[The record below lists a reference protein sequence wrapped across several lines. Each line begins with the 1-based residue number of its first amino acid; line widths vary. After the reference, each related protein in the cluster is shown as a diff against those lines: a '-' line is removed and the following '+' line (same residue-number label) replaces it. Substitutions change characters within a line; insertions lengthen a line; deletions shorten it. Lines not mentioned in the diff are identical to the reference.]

1 MNPKKLILTIATN
14 LDRLEIYKIRHLIYA
29 QELNQHEVNSS
40 QQLSDDLDAENK
52 YIVAKE
58 GDEIIGF
65 ISITTPNSK
74 KYSVEKYFSRSDIPF
89 AFDEYLYEI
98 RLLTVLEKSR
108 NSYLALGLM
117 FAAFRWVKSHGGLHV
132 VAICRSELVDMYR
145 KAGLNPLSL
154 RAESGKV
161 SYELAVATCE
171 DFESVVAKNR
181 PIYEA
186 IQNKIDWQ
194 LPYLFFTPAACYH
207 GGSFFK
213 AIGEDLQ
220 SLNNA
225 TQIINADVLDAWFP
239 PSPNVVRAIQ
249 ENLNFLLQTSP
260 PTHAE
265 GLVKVISTVRGLLE
279 QQILPGAGSSDLIF
293 LALPRFL
300 NQQSKVLILDPCY
313 GEYIHVLEKVIQCQ
327 ITRFNLSREKGF
339 VVNTADLLQEI
350 KKGYDMVILVNPNS
364 PTGVHILK
372 QEMEEMLLQVP
383 LSTKVWV
390 DETYVEYVGTHES
403 IEQFAVKTENVI
415 VCKSMSKVY
424 ALSGVRAAYLCCS
437 PHLIEILKQFSP
449 PWSISLPAQAA
460 AIAAFGDGEYYD
472 QQYAMTKSLRAKL
485 KQDLQE
491 LGVTEIIDGVA
502 NFLLFYLP
510 EHFPSNQD
518 FIEGCKQKNLY
529 LRDVSNMGKN
539 IGKDAVRIAVK
550 DSCTNDKMIALIK
563 ETLLEL
569 AEKKVGIT
577 S

>member
-1 MNPKKLILTIATN
+1 
-14 LDRLEIYKIRHLIYA
+14 
-29 QELNQHEVNSS
+29 
-40 QQLSDDLDAENK
+40 
-52 YIVAKE
+52 
-58 GDEIIGF
+58 
-65 ISITTPNSK
+65 
-74 KYSVEKYFSRSDIPF
+74 
-89 AFDEYLYEI
+89 
-98 RLLTVLEKSR
+98 
-108 NSYLALGLM
+108 
-117 FAAFRWVKSHGGLHV
+117 
-132 VAICRSELVDMYR
+132 
-145 KAGLNPLSL
+145 
-154 RAESGKV
+154 
-161 SYELAVATCE
+161 
-171 DFESVVAKNR
+171 
-181 PIYEA
+181 
-186 IQNKIDWQ
+186 
-194 LPYLFFTPAACYH
+194 
-207 GGSFFK
+207 
-213 AIGEDLQ
+213 
-220 SLNNA
+220 
-225 TQIINADVLDAWFP
+225 
-239 PSPNVVRAIQ
+239 
-249 ENLNFLLQTSP
+249 
-260 PTHAE
+260 
-265 GLVKVISTVRGLLE
+265 
-279 QQILPGAGSSDLIF
+279 
-293 LALPRFL
+293 
-300 NQQSKVLILDPCY
+300 
-313 GEYIHVLEKVIQCQ
+313 
-327 ITRFNLSREKGF
+327 
-339 VVNTADLLQEI
+339 
-350 KKGYDMVILVNPNS
+350 MVILVNPNS

-460 AIAAFGDGEYYD
+460 AIAAFGDGEYYG
-472 QQYAMTKSLRAKL
+472 QQYAMTKNLRAKL

>member
-1 MNPKKLILTIATN
+1 
-14 LDRLEIYKIRHLIYA
+14 
-29 QELNQHEVNSS
+29 
-40 QQLSDDLDAENK
+40 
-52 YIVAKE
+52 
-58 GDEIIGF
+58 
-65 ISITTPNSK
+65 
-74 KYSVEKYFSRSDIPF
+74 
-89 AFDEYLYEI
+89 
-98 RLLTVLEKSR
+98 
-108 NSYLALGLM
+108 
-117 FAAFRWVKSHGGLHV
+117 
-132 VAICRSELVDMYR
+132 
-145 KAGLNPLSL
+145 
-154 RAESGKV
+154 
-161 SYELAVATCE
+161 
-171 DFESVVAKNR
+171 
-181 PIYEA
+181 
-186 IQNKIDWQ
+186 
-194 LPYLFFTPAACYH
+194 
-207 GGSFFK
+207 
-213 AIGEDLQ
+213 
-220 SLNNA
+220 
-225 TQIINADVLDAWFP
+225 
-239 PSPNVVRAIQ
+239 
-249 ENLNFLLQTSP
+249 
-260 PTHAE
+260 
-265 GLVKVISTVRGLLE
+265 
-279 QQILPGAGSSDLIF
+279 
-293 LALPRFL
+293 
-300 NQQSKVLILDPCY
+300 
-313 GEYIHVLEKVIQCQ
+313 
-327 ITRFNLSREKGF
+327 
-339 VVNTADLLQEI
+339 
-350 KKGYDMVILVNPNS
+350 MVILVNPNS
-364 PTGVHILK
+364 PTGVHTLK

-383 LSTKVWV
+383 LSTKIWV

-403 IEQFAVKTENVI
+403 LEQFAVKTENVI

-460 AIAAFGDGEYYD
+460 AIAAFGDGEYYG